1 MVSEPTHEPGQVLVL
16 WDSEEGVSKGIATLL
31 QRYQLRPRQRFNLG
45 QLGLTVVM
53 LSVPTE
59 AQATALRDKL
69 RGEQPDWIVDL
80 NARSVS
86 MQAAAV
92 SDEAGARLYAQ
103 KMLGVPSSAAPTAAP
118 LASNAFRLGVID
130 TAIDPTLLQA
140 DALNGT
146 VITQRSVLGPADVAA
161 PPTHGSTVLLL
172 IAAKARVNGFA
183 GAAPA
188 VQLAWVNA
196 MRLQGDKS
204 SAPSTNSL
212 LLSVALD
219 WLVGKQVALI
229 NMSLGGQGDAVL
241 KTVVARVL
249 AKRVAIVAAVGNN
262 PASDAPPMYP
272 AAYEGV
278 WAVTAVDAN
287 GKRYNQANRAAN
299 VAWAAPGVE
308 LWVPMNGAKE
318 GGASPYSYVS
328 GTSFATALASAALA
342 WQHPPFW
349 GLTGAEKKAKLCSSS
364 IKPQNDP
371 LLGCGIVQVSL
382 QP

>member
-1 MVSEPTHEPGQVLVL
+1 VL
-16 WDSEEGVSKGIATLL
+16 WASEEAASKGVATLL

-53 LSVPTE
+53 LALPTS
-59 AQATALRDKL
+59 ADALVLRDKL
-69 RGEQPDWIVDL
+69 RSEQVDWIVDL

-86 MQAAAV
+86 MQGVAV
-92 SDEAGARLYAQ
+92 SDETSVRLYAQ
-103 KMLGVPSSAAPTAAP
+103 KMLGVPTPAAPTVTPVP
-118 LASNAFRLGVID
+118 LSSNAFRLGVID
-130 TAIDPTLLQA
+130 TAIDPALLHA

-146 VITQRSVLGPADVAA
+146 VITQRSVLGPADVPAA
-161 PPTHGSTVLLL
+161 PTHGSTVLLL
-172 IAAKARVNGFA
+172 LAAKPRANGFA

-188 VQLAWVNA
+188 LQLAWVSA
-196 MRLQGDKS
+196 MRLQGDK
-204 SAPSTNSL
+204 PSTNSL

-241 KTVVARVL
+241 QAVIARVL
-249 AKRVAIVAAVGNN
+249 AKHVAIVAAVGNN

-278 WAVTAVDAN
+278 WAVTAVDASA
-287 GKRYNQANRAAN
+287 KRYSQANRAVN

-308 LWVPMNGAKE
+308 LWVPYSGAKD
-318 GGASPYSYVS
+318 GANSSYVS

-342 WQHPPFW
+342 WQTTPFW
-349 GLTGAEKKAKLCSSS
+349 GLTGIEKKAKLCMGA
-364 IKPQNDP
+364 IKAQNDP
-371 LLGCGIVQVSL
+371 LLGCGVL
-382 QP
+382 QAASQLRK

>member
-1 MVSEPTHEPGQVLVL
+1 MVSEATHEPGQVLVL
-16 WDSEEGVSKGIATLL
+16 WDSEDAASKGIATLL

-92 SDEAGARLYAQ
+92 SDEASARLYAQ
-103 KMLGVPSSAAPTAAP
+103 KMLGVPSPAAPTTAP

-130 TAIDPTLLQA
+130 TAIDPVLLQA

-161 PPTHGSTVLLL
+161 APTHGSTVLLL
-172 IAAKARVNGFA
+172 IAAKARANGFA

-196 MRLQGDKS
+196 MRLQGDK
-204 SAPSTNSL
+204 PSTNSL

-249 AKRVAIVAAVGNN
+249 AKHVAIVAAVGNN

-287 GKRYNQANRAAN
+287 GKRYSQANRAAN

-308 LWVPMNGAKE
+308 LWVPINGTHE
-318 GGASPYSYVS
+318 GGASRYSYVS
-328 GTSFATALASAALA
+328 GTSYATALASAALA
-342 WQHPPFW
+342 WQPTPFW
-349 GLTGAEKKAKLCSSS
+349 GLTGVVQKTKLCSSF

-371 LLGCGIVQVSL
+371 LLGCGILQVSL